1 MGAIC
6 WISGKPANAVC
17 RFCGRFVAKDHASKY
32 PYFLT
37 VYVGANNIPKAM
49 VVADAIWC
57 GECKPES
64 EPIPM
69 PQLY

>member
-1 MGAIC
+1 MTAIC
-6 WISGKPANAVC
+6 WVSDEPANATC
-17 RFCGRFVAKDHASKY
+17 RFCGRFVAKDHANKY

-37 VYVGANNIPKAM
+37 VYVGKNQIPKAM

-57 GECKPES
+57 GDCSPQSVPVE
-64 EPIPM
+64 M

>member
-1 MGAIC
+1 MAAIC
-6 WISGKPANAVC
+6 WVSNTPANATC
-17 RFCGRFVAKDHASKY
+17 RFCGRFVAKDQANKY

-37 VYVGANNIPKAM
+37 VYVGKNQTPKAM

-57 GECKPES
+57 GECSPQSVPVE
-64 EPIPM
+64 M

>member
-6 WISGKPANAVC
+6 WLSGKPANAVC